1 MVFAVLPVTVKL
13 VEVFWGVFKPS
24 GHVGAHIDRFFFKN
38 HQHLIRYIAGGMQ
51 SSIDRA

>member
-13 VEVFWGVFKPS
+13 VVVAGGVLKPS
-24 GHVGAHIDRFFFKN
+24 GHVGTNIDRFFFKN